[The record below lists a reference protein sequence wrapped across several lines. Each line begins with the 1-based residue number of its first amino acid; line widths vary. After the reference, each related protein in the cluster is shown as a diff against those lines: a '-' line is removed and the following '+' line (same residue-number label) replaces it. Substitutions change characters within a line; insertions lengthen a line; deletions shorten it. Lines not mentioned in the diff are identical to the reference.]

1 MYDWELAEFL
11 RKRDGIISVN
21 EYLHICNTCPQ
32 INHIKYDPFEN
43 MFNAW
48 TDDGNYY
55 AFRIYKE

>member
-1 MYDWELAEFL
+1 MYDWELTDYL
-11 RKRDGIISVN
+11 RKRDGVISVN
-21 EYLHICNTCPQ
+21 EYLYICDTCPQ

-48 TDDGNYY
+48 TDSGNYY